1 MILNSDSMTDHY
13 VSECSYCHLKGPL
26 YRSYIIIYDIG
37 LSNVHDKSTIK
48 ETDCDRDQA
57 VPHDQQV
64 KQDCVEQA
72 QAGRAGDNHD
82 HSHRGDADHKDYG
95 DHKDGHDH
103 KDDRDIVEDESSHGG
118 GCENEDEDVVSK
130 D

>member
-1 MILNSDSMTDHY
+1 MQL
-13 VSECSYCHLKGPL
+13 LPPKGPL

-72 QAGRAGDNHD
+72 QVGRPWDNHD
-82 HSHRGDADHKDYG
+82 HDDR
-95 DHKDGHDH
+95 
-103 KDDRDIVEDESSHGG
+103 KDDGDIVEDESSHGG
-118 GCENEDEDVVSK
+118 GCENEDEDVVAK